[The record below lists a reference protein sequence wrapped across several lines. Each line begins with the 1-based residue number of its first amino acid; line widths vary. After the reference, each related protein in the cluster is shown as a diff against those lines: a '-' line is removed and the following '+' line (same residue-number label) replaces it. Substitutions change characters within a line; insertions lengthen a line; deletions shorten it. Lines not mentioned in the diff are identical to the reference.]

1 MIDQDLPMILLV
13 LVIFYI
19 QLTNNNIKEQKLLNI
34 YKQNQLFNN

>member
-19 QLTNNNIKEQKLLNI
+19 QLTLNNIKEQKLLNI